1 MGYIEREK
9 RRRANKRKKRIIGGV
24 LFFILIVVIFWVMQK
39 NKEIILEKNV
49 YTNTYNTHFFLFKDI
64 GYVKLQDFSIDDLAI
79 EEGQKSNGYLKLT
92 KEPMTLDQN
101 FLSEQIGTIDQTINE
116 KYFENWPSIID
127 EIKTNYVGMAK
138 VKTQFGQ
145 EERDRKIFL
154 VNSVQFMGSD
164 EKTLKEKKKIYT
176 ELQGD
181 QTRNI
186 TLSDLHLPS
195 SGYVFST
202 LNNMEK
208 VVSQSAL
215 PFINTSFLENASKI
229 ERQDET
235 ALKVVN
241 NDHIFA
247 AFAMPGDGIISG
259 EAEMKA
265 LKNQHSADYEI
276 KSRSDYY
283 HFLVRRVDYL
293 RDYPTISFSTD
304 HYDYSAYFVDILENE
319 DNKNDEK
326 IVVLLIKDYVNVFAK
341 EIMIQPDIYLEKED
355 AYILPQSCIDKRDD
369 KTYVQVLEKG
379 TFPESYEVEVKTTLQ
394 GKAILS
400 LDSELNRKLSPGMVI
415 KVYP

>member
-1 MGYIEREK
+1 MGHIEREK
-9 RRRANKRKKRIIGGV
+9 RRRANKRRNRIIGGV
-24 LFFILIVVIFWVMQK
+24 LFFILFVVIFLVMQK
-39 NKEIILEKNV
+39 NKEIILEKNI
-49 YTNTYNTHFFLFKDI
+49 YTNSYNTNFFLFKDI
-64 GYVKLQDFSIDDLAI
+64 GYVKLQDFSIEDLTI

-92 KEPMTLDQN
+92 KEPMALDQN
-101 FLSEQIGTIDQTINE
+101 FVSEQIGTIDQTINE
-116 KYFENWPSIID
+116 KYFENWPAIID

-145 EERDRKIFL
+145 EERDRKLFL

-164 EKTLKEKKKIYT
+164 EKSLKEKKKIY
-176 ELQGD
+176 EDMQGD
-181 QTRNI
+181 KTRNI
-186 TLSDLHLPS
+186 TLSDLHLPA

-247 AFAMPGDGIISG
+247 AFAMPAEGVISG
-259 EAEMKA
+259 ESEMKK
-265 LKNQHSADYEI
+265 LKDNHLKDYEI
-276 KSRSDYY
+276 ANRSDYY
-283 HFLVRRVDYL
+283 RFLVRRVDFL
-293 RDYPTISFSTD
+293 REYPTVNFSTD
-304 HYDYSAYFVDILENE
+304 HYEYSAYFVDVLEDE
-319 DNKNDEK
+319 KNKNEK
-326 IVVLLIKDYVNVFAK
+326 IIVLLIKDYVNVFAK
-341 EIMIQPDIYLEKED
+341 EIMIEPDIYLEQED
-355 AYILPQSCIDKRDD
+355 AYILPQSCIEKKED

-379 TFPESYEVEVKTTLQ
+379 TFPESYEVDVKTTSK

-400 LDSELNRKLSPGMVI
+400 LESELNRKLSPGMVI